1 MSNTFIFHNP
11 RCSKSRRT
19 LEILKGT
26 GLDFEIRLYLEDPPD
41 TNELDNLLQLLE
53 MEPRSLMRTDED
65 EYDINNLENQQDRN
79 MLIQAMVSHPILI
92 QRPIVVHNSK
102 ARIGRPPE
110 SVLEIL

>member
-1 MSNTFIFHNP
+1 
-11 RCSKSRRT
+11 
-19 LEILKGT
+19 
-26 GLDFEIRLYLEDPPD
+26 
-41 TNELDNLLQLLE
+41 
-53 MEPRSLMRTDED
+53 MRTDED

>member
-11 RCSKSRRT
+11 RCSKSRKT
-19 LEILKGT
+19 LEILNGT

-41 TNELDNLLQLLE
+41 ANELDNLLQLLE